1 MAAFFIT
8 GRCRCRF
15 RFTRLTNGF
24 SKKLDNH
31 IAAVALY
38 VAHYNLSRIHEAGGG
53 GVSKEA
59 TMDRPH
65 TLKEMAKITAGAVA
79 SLVIVGWMA
88 VVAIAVFSVVMR

>member
-1 MAAFFIT
+1 LPVSVSLYPAHH
-8 GRCRCRF
+8 
-15 RFTRLTNGF
+15 GF

-31 IAAVALY
+31 IAAVALS
-38 VAHYNLSRIHEAGGG
+38 VAHYNLSGIHEAG

-88 VVAIAVFSVVMR
+88 VIAIAVPSVVMR